1 MLYQSL
7 NDKNSC
13 NEGQFLQVACDSY
26 LVSWTVL
33 ELEFSSNPKS
43 DQHVSDV
50 ELRCYKK
57 NHAELEFIKLD
68 FHAVNKIK
76 KKKKKKKKP
85 RWNSTVANMIS
96 VIFLKWKLRL
106 INSISRELYL
116 LHILILP
123 SSHIVPLSLT
133 VPLSLSH
140 TVLFSRSGLSQSSAF
155 LHGIPLS
162 LRSRSQSHI
171 V

>member
-1 MLYQSL
+1 ML
-7 NDKNSC
+7 NS
-13 NEGQFLQVACDSY
+13 
-26 LVSWTVL
+26 
-33 ELEFSSNPKS
+33 SSNPKS

-68 FHAVNKIK
+68 FHAV
-76 KKKKKKKKP
+76 KKKKKKP
-85 RWNSTVANMIS
+85 RWNSTVANTIS

-140 TVLFSRSGLSQSSAF
+140 TVPFSRSGLSQSSAF
-155 LHGIPLS
+155 LHSIPLS